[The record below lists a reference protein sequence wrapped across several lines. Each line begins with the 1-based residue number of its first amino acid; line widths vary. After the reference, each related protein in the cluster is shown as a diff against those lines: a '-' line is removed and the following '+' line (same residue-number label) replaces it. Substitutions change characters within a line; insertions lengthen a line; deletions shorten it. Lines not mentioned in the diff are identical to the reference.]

1 MMYCSLFDS
10 KMVHRVV
17 GNLPKCSNMFIAAV
31 CKLGDNWCRSC
42 TQQTTIQNQYKI
54 NICSW
59 RLYHFLV
66 ERPRSPTNKWDCKV
80 ISNRCC
86 YHDTKDTLENTDF
99 QQPDAFPDGNVAPS
113 GTDDGFQQIGTTVG
127 GLRGRCRMMMITIY
141 KVYYRY
147 RR

>member
-1 MMYCSLFDS
+1 VWWATCPNVPTCSSPRFVNWGTID
-10 KMVHRVV
+10 
-17 GNLPKCSNMFIAAV
+17 AAPAHN
-31 CKLGDNWCRSC
+31 KPQR
-42 TQQTTIQNQYKI
+42 KI

-66 ERPRSPTNKWDCKV
+66 EKSRSPTNKYCKEFSNS

-113 GTDDGFQQIGTTVG
+113 GTDDGFQ
-127 GLRGRCRMMMITIY
+127 
-141 KVYYRY
+141 
-147 RR
+147 